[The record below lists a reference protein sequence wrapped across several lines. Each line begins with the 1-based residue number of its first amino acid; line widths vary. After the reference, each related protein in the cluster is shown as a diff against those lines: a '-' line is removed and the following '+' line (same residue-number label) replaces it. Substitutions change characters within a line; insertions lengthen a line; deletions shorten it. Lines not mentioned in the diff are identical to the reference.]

1 MPRRFLNGNKAE
13 KTNLVLPSALKK
25 AAQKLAIARRISLSQ
40 LVTQL
45 LARASGEQS

>member
-1 MPRRFLNGNKAE
+1 MPRRPLNGLKAE
-13 KTNLVLPSALKK
+13 KTNILLPVVLKK
-25 AAQKLAIARRISLSQ
+25 ASQKLAAARRISLSQ